1 MGISSA
7 ESGWRPVTSGT
18 PQGSVLDLVVFNISI
33 DNLDEGIVSTLGKYA
48 DDKKLGG
55 VADTPEGCAAIL

>member
-48 DDKKLGG
+48 DDRVGRSG
-55 VADTPEGCAAIL
+55 